1 MIVPYLYKCFRF
13 QRIQRIQR
21 IQSTTQKFVKN
32 KNKNKMSCIIP
43 KRNHIMDLHMKTWT
57 GYGKT
62 RLSTVTFSTD
72 PVPTIIRTDSMDFE
86 DKLATNY
93 VIVPPVCIKTMD
105 DVWTF
110 VAIE

>member
-1 MIVPYLYKCFRF
+1 
-13 QRIQRIQR
+13 
-21 IQSTTQKFVKN
+21 
-32 KNKNKMSCIIP
+32 
-43 KRNHIMDLHMKTWT
+43 MKTWT

-72 PVPTIIRTDSMDFE
+72 PLPTIIRTDSMDFE